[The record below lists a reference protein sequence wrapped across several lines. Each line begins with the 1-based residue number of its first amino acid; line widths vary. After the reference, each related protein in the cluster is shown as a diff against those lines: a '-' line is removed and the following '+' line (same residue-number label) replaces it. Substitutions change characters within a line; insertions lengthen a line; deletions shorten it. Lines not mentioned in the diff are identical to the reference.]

1 MPVVLPG
8 DHASSAGYVA
18 GVRVLVIGSGV
29 VGLTAAFVLRE
40 RGHDVAVWSRDDPA
54 DTVSAVAGAIW
65 YPFLAEPRAR
75 VLGWARATFRRL
87 QALARDPASGV
98 DMQPVVEV
106 FATPAP
112 DLWWA
117 DAAGPIVRLPAAAVA
132 PPHRAAIATEVPVCD
147 VSVHLPWLVA
157 LLRSR
162 GVGIERR
169 HVRSFDEAFAAADA
183 VVNCTGLGARDLCGD
198 QTLVPVRGQVVVVA
212 GRIAGPARIDD
223 SGERPLYVIPR
234 RDDTVLGGTA
244 QHGDWS
250 RAVDDDDS
258 RAIVAAAS
266 AAVPEVAGRAVRA
279 VRVGLRPFRPTVRLE
294 RERQRNGRILV
305 HDYGHGGSGY
315 TLGFGCAE
323 EVADLLAD

>member
-1 MPVVLPG
+1 MPAAPPQ
-8 DHASSAGYVA
+8 DHAAPARYAVA
-18 GVRVLVIGSGV
+18 VRVVVIGGGV

-40 RGHDVAVWSRDDPA
+40 RGHEVAIWSRDDPG

-75 VLGWARATFRRL
+75 VLGWAHATFRRL
-87 QALARDPASGV
+87 QALACDRASGV
-98 DMQPVVEV
+98 QMQPVVEV
-106 FATPAP
+106 FAAPDP

-117 DAAGPIVRLPAAAVA
+117 DAAGPIVRLPADEVP

-157 LLRSR
+157 TLRSR

-183 VVNCTGLGARDLCGD
+183 VVHCTGLGARELCGD
-198 QTLVPVRGQVVVVA
+198 QTLVPVRGQVVVVD

-223 SGERPLYVIPR
+223 SGKRPLYVIPR

-250 RAVDDDDS
+250 LAVDDADS
-258 RAIVAAAS
+258 EAIFAAAS
-266 AAVPEVAGRAVRA
+266 NAVPELAGRAVRA
-279 VRVGLRPFRPTVRLE
+279 VRVGLRPFRPTVRLVLE
-294 RERQRNGRILV
+294 RRSDGRRLV

-323 EVADLLAD
+323 EVADLLAG